1 MAAGFLSAAAAASAG
16 RDCFSVGFAA
26 RVSALGT
33 AKPGAAS
40 SQSAG

>member
-26 RVSALGT
+26 RIETSTVLLVAVF
-33 AKPGAAS
+33 
-40 SQSAG
+40 